1 MGMTGQRLYGVAAR
15 GIVRPGASVPEY
27 YKKKVLILGDGS
39 VGKTSLIRRYVVD
52 RFSDEYI
59 TTIGTKTT
67 KRDIALEVGGKD
79 WNLSLLIWDVLG
91 QKGYTEVQT
100 SAFQGAKGVILVY
113 DLSRPETRG
122 SLVDYWIP
130 RVWKVIGKLPMVIFA
145 NKADLATDPKA
156 EEAQLASL
164 GDLYQCEGF
173 LTSAKTGHNVEN
185 AFLSLGRELILA
197 GDEVGK
203 RMRDVLVAGEPE
215 DIGII
220 AVTDKIIADFCREFG
235 DLETAMPIV
244 KQQFTRAGIDVKAP
258 TKSGLLQVL
267 DYLAEV
273 EQGFKT
279 ADRVSENKSR
289 RLGWMR
295 KAN

>member
-1 MGMTGQRLYGVAAR
+1 
-15 GIVRPGASVPEY
+15 VPEY
-27 YKKKVLILGDGS
+27 FKKKVLILGDGS

-67 KRDIALEVGGKD
+67 KKDITLDVGGQE

-113 DLSRPETRG
+113 DLSRAETRG

-130 RVWKVIGKLPMVIFA
+130 RVWQVVGKLPMVLFA
-145 NKADLATDPKA
+145 NKADLAPDLAA
-156 EEAQLASL
+156 EEAHLRSL
-164 GDLYQCEGF
+164 CELYQCEGH
-173 LTSAKTGHNVEN
+173 LTSAKTGKNVET
-185 AFLSLGRELILA
+185 AFYALGRELALA
-197 GDEVGK
+197 GDGGSRAMK
-203 RMRDVLVAGEPE
+203 DVLVAGEPE
-215 DIGII
+215 DIGIV
-220 AVTDKIIADFCREFG
+220 AVTDRIIADFCKEFG

-258 TKSGLLQVL
+258 TKSGLILVV

-273 EQGFKT
+273 EQGFRPSE
-279 ADRVSENKSR
+279 RVRENKTR
-289 RLGWMR
+289 RLGWVR